1 LRMKVKNQPS
11 FFFNCHCDQ
20 KVVKDYQTKYNAVDR
35 LLEEN
40 PELLNITHK
49 DLKEFGNSGG
59 RESDYSS
66 EQIMRMF
73 LVKEIERETYRG
85 LIIRVNDS
93 DFLRNFVRIGV
104 GRVMTIS
111 LLNAAFKNIKATTW
125 KKVNGI
131 LVKTLAKAEKI
142 SGDRL
147 RLDSTVSETN
157 IHFPTDSSLLWDS
170 YRTVARLVGACSA
183 EDRRLN
189 CGNRFHDKKIK
200 RLHTFISTQGS
211 RQSKSTKR
219 KVAKN
224 MKALVERVEA
234 VYEVGQTYVSNA
246 LAIGI
251 TRGPI
256 AVLIKELVDFL
267 PLVKHVTVQAR
278 RSQINGET
286 VPASERIFSIFEPH
300 TELLKRGKAGK
311 PVEFGHMVSIGQT
324 EDKIISYYSVEEKSR
339 HDIEHKT
346 EALEGHKKI
355 FEKYPDEFTA
365 DKNYYES
372 MEDVEEWEKKINVF
386 AIGKKGK
393 RTEEQEAREH
403 TPEFRDLQ
411 RFRAGCEG
419 SISVLKRAFSL
430 RRCLYRT
437 FESFA
442 ASIGLM
448 VLSHNLIQLAM
459 R

>member
-1 LRMKVKNQPS
+1 LRIKVQNQPS
-11 FFFNCHCDQ
+11 FFFNCRCDQ
-20 KVVKDYQTKYNAVDR
+20 KVVKDYQVKYNAVDR

-40 PELLNITHK
+40 PELLNIVHK

-66 EQIMRMF
+66 EQILRMF
-73 LVKEIERETYRG
+73 LVKEMERETYRR
-85 LIIRVNDS
+85 LIIRINDS
-93 DFLRNFVRIGV
+93 DFLRNFVRIGM

-111 LLNAAFKNIKATTW
+111 MLNAAFKNIKAATW
-125 KKVNGI
+125 KKVNEI
-131 LVKTLAKAEKI
+131 LIKTLAKGEQI
-142 SGDRL
+142 SGNRL

-170 YRTVARLVGACSA
+170 YRTVSRLVGACSS

-211 RQSKSTKR
+211 RQNKSAKR
-219 KVAKN
+219 NVAKS

-234 VYEVGQTYVSNA
+234 VCDAGQAYVTHA
-246 LAIGI
+246 MAIGI
-251 TRGPI
+251 KRESVEI
-256 AVLIKELVDFL
+256 LIRELVGFL
-267 PLVKHVTVQAR
+267 PLVKQVTVQAR

-311 PVEFGHMVSIGQT
+311 SVEFGHMVSIGQT
-324 EDKIISYYSVEEKSR
+324 ADKIISYYSVEEKSR
-339 HDIEHKT
+339 HDIEHKN
-346 EALEGHKKI
+346 EALEEHKKI
-355 FEKYPDEFTA
+355 FGEYPNEFTA

-372 MEDVEEWEKKINVF
+372 MEDVDKWEKRIDVF
-386 AIGKKGK
+386 AVGKKGK

-403 TPEFRDLQ
+403 TREFRDLQ

-437 FESFA
+437 FETFA

-448 VLSHNLIQLAM
+448 VLSHNLILLAM